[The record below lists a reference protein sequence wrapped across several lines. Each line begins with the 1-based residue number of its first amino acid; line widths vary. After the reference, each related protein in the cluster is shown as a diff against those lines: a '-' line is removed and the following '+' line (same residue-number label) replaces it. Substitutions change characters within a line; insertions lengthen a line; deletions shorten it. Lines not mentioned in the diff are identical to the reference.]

1 MKFTKKSKATII
13 TLLALTAIT
22 PTVSTVKPV
31 IVNAKAETVTVH
43 KKSQF
48 KKGYKYKYNK
58 KKHVYIGHKIA
69 KKRVV
74 QKATSNYDVPKV
86 NKFTHNIFNKYNL
99 EGHRWANT
107 AITYNDNAL
116 PAEQQDLVE
125 QAIDQ
130 INQLNIVTINKTI
143 KAKANITFK
152 LSNKEKKHHIVGE
165 ALTNDKGKKYKGL
178 TLATK
183 ATITLY
189 SKELNR
195 YANGDNNDDYKIK
208 VNEVTLHELGH
219 ALGLDHNDQ
228 NKHEI
233 MAPTS
238 DTPPMAKIDATH
250 VALDQDYINGLAV
263 IYQN

>member
-1 MKFTKKSKATII
+1 MKFIKKSKATII
-13 TLLALTAIT
+13 ALLALTTIT
-22 PTVSTVKPV
+22 PTISTIEPV
-31 IVNAKAETVTVH
+31 TVNAKAETVTAH

-48 KKGYKYKYNK
+48 KQGYKYKYNK
-58 KKHVYIGHKIA
+58 KKHIYIGHKMP
-69 KKRVV
+69 KKRVI
-74 QKATSNYDVPKV
+74 QKATSTYDVPKI

-107 AITYNDNAL
+107 EITYNDNAL
-116 PAEQQDLVE
+116 PIEQQDLVE

-130 INQLNIVTINKTI
+130 INQLNIITLNKTT
-143 KAKANITFK
+143 KTKTNITFK
-152 LSNKEKKHHIVGE
+152 LSDKKKKHHIVGE
-165 ALTNDKGKKYKGL
+165 ALTNDKGRKYKGL
-178 TLATK
+178 TLASK

-189 SKELNR
+189 SKELDR
-195 YANGDNNDDYKIK
+195 YANGNDDYKIK

-238 DTPPMAKIDATH
+238 DTPPMAKIDSTH
-250 VALDQDYINGLAV
+250 VALDQDYINGLAL

>member
-13 TLLALTAIT
+13 TLLALTTIT
-22 PTVSTVKPV
+22 PIVSTIEPV
-31 IVNAKAETVTVH
+31 IVNAKTETVTAH
-43 KKSQF
+43 KKAQF

-58 KKHVYIGHKIA
+58 KKHVYIGHKMP
-69 KKRVV
+69 KKQEI
-74 QKATSNYDVPKV
+74 QKATSTYDVPKI

-107 AITYNDNAL
+107 KITYNDNVL
-116 PAEQQDLVE
+116 PIEQQDLVE

-130 INQLNIVTINKTI
+130 INQLNIVTINKTT

-165 ALTNDKGKKYKGL
+165 ALTNDKDRKYKRL

-195 YANGDNNDDYKIK
+195 YTNDDYKIK

-250 VALDQDYINGLAV
+250 VALDQDYINGLAL